1 MNQIIAEQ
9 YRISEPF
16 SRIFFKVYEKITLV
30 GARTREASGRDGSIA
45 CVETLEENRELVRA
59 CSSCFPSGGNAPV
72 VDLPKRAGILLVG
85 QAPGA
90 TEATTRLPFTG
101 PAGKRLMAW
110 FERAGVSREEVYISA
125 LCRCFPGKARGGGDK
140 VPSRAMIRNC
150 RPHLARELELL
161 RPRTIVP
168 VGGLAIK
175 ELLGIERLSEA
186 VGETFRRD
194 GVVYFPL
201 PHPSGAS
208 TWLNDADNKERL
220 ARALAALGRAAALRQ
235 DNEREL

>member
-1 MNQIIAEQ
+1 MNLF
-9 YRISEPF
+9 YTLFLRF
-16 SRIFFKVYEKITLV
+16 MKIDRV
-30 GARTREASGRDGSIA
+30 GVRAQAAFCRDGSIL
-45 CVETLEENRELVRA
+45 CVEALEEHRERVRA
-59 CSSCFPSGGNAPV
+59 CSSCFPSGDNAPV

-85 QAPGA
+85 QAPGT
-90 TEATTRLPFTG
+90 TEVTTRLPFTG
-101 PAGKRLMAW
+101 PSGKRLMAW
-110 FERAGVSREEVYISA
+110 LEQAGVSREEAYLSA

-150 RPHLARELELL
+150 RPHLSRELELL
-161 RPRTIVP
+161 RPGTIVP

-194 GVVYFPL
+194 GVVYVPL

-208 TWLNDADNKERL
+208 TWLNARENKERL
-220 ARALAALGRAAALRQ
+220 VRALAALGRAAALR
-235 DNEREL
+235 